1 MISRVQ
7 FNSSW
12 RSTVLQL
19 YRNILRTGQQWQA
32 AVPENTDEEQKY
44 IKEEARKLFKQNIN
58 VLQVYICFIRF
69 IINFVILRSSRQL
82 RLQQD

>member
-58 VLQVYICFIRF
+58 VLQV
-69 IINFVILRSSRQL
+69 
-82 RLQQD
+82 